1 VIRLFVNVDHVATIR
16 EARKGIEP
24 DPLKAALLAEQ
35 SGADGITVHLRE
47 DRRHIQDKD
56 VYLIHENI
64 NTKLNLEMA
73 ATREMIGLALE
84 LKPYQISLVPEK
96 RQEITTEG
104 GLDVVSQVEDL
115 KKIRELINE
124 KNILYSLFVD
134 PDPEQIEASIQ
145 VGADSIEIN
154 TGKYTDLKNPN
165 EINRELKRIQKEARH
180 AFDLGLRV
188 FAGHGLNFDNVK
200 DIAAIPEIEE
210 LNIGHFLVAQS
221 VYTGFENAVKMMIRI
236 IKNAESSGVK
246 SETNITY

>member
-16 EARKGIEP
+16 EARKGLEP
-24 DPLKAALLAEQ
+24 DPLRAALLAEQ

-56 VYLIHENI
+56 VYIIHKNI

-73 ATREMIGLALE
+73 ATREMIGLALK

-104 GLDVVSQVEDL
+104 GLDVVSQVKDL
-115 KKIRELINE
+115 KRLRKQIKE

-134 PDPEQIEASIQ
+134 PDPEQIEASIR
-145 VGADSIEIN
+145 VEADSIEIN
-154 TGKYTDLKNPN
+154 TGRYSELKDPD
-165 EINRELKRIQKEARH
+165 EINGELKRIQEAAKH
-180 AFDLGLRV
+180 ASKLGLRV
-188 FAGHGLNFDNVK
+188 FAGHGLNYNNVK
-200 DIAAIPEIEE
+200 AIAAISAIEE

-221 VYTGFENAVKMMIRI
+221 IYTGFENAVKTMIQI
-236 IKNAESSGVK
+236 LKNEESLCG
-246 SETNITY
+246 